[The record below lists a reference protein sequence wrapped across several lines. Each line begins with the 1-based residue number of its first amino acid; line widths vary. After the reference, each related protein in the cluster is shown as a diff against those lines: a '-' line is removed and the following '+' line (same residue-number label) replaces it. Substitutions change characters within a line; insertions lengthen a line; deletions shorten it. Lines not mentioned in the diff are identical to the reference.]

1 MHGSRTLPASKQ
13 RPHTASPSFS
23 LEVDHRSSFAFHFLL
38 TNQLLPLLKATA
50 RLPGTDVRI
59 VGLTSGAASSF
70 LPAGYKPNFTSR
82 DVLADP
88 APYYPWAWRWLTSR
102 VFVLDM
108 ILYSIGKIAGT
119 GFIRALQRRL
129 DEEGVPVLCTS
140 IHPGEV
146 RTDKTVGSMV
156 PWLASLVDGN
166 FLSLEEGSGHT
177 VFAAAAPQIRE
188 EEAKYKGQYL
198 MPLGKVAKL
207 HPLVENDEQIQGLW
221 RNSEAAINEVL
232 AEQGLPEM
240 LPW

>member
-1 MHGSRTLPASKQ
+1 MAAATGNPRRTKDAWES
-13 RPHTASPSFS
+13 HIAG
-23 LEVDHRSSFAFHFLL
+23 DFAFHLLL

-59 VGLTSGAASSF
+59 VGLTSGAATSF
-70 LPAGYKPNFTSR
+70 LPPGYKPNFTSR
-82 DVLADP
+82 D
-88 APYYPWAWRWLTSR
+88 
-102 VFVLDM
+102 
-108 ILYSIGKIAGT
+108 IAGT
-119 GFIRALQRRL
+119 GFIRELQRRL

-177 VFAAAAPQIRE
+177 IFAAAAPQVRE

-207 HPLVENDEQIQGLW
+207 HPLVDNDEQIQGLW

-232 AEQGLPEM
+232 TEQGLQEM
-240 LPW
+240 SPW